1 MDPRLLE
8 YYNQELLHIREGA
21 AEFAR
26 EFPKIAA
33 RLGLDADAKECPDP
47 YVERLL
53 EGFAYLT
60 GRIQLKIDSEF
71 PVFTQNLLEMVY
83 PGYQAPTP
91 AMAIVQFQVDLD
103 DPGLAQGFDLP
114 RQTTLRSR
122 LQPGESTACV
132 FRTAHALTFWPV
144 RMLEAQYHG
153 YVPKLPGGGV
163 DLPAG
168 VRGALTLR
176 LQSTAGLNFRQIAL
190 DRLTLHL
197 TGEEGTAHKLYEQ
210 ICANTVAVLVRS
222 GDGKGR
228 WHELLGHEAVQAVG
242 FTDDEALLSQSP
254 RAFGGYR
261 LLKEYSAFPARYL
274 FVALAGLESAVAR
287 CEGDKLEIMLLF
299 NKADAALEK
308 TVDVSNFMLNATPV
322 VNLFPKRA
330 DRIHLGDS
338 THEYH
343 VVPERTRPMDY
354 EVYGITEVAG
364 YGTGVETL
372 QEFEPFYAIHDQV
385 TTQDG
390 AYYTLRRAPRAL
402 SSAQKLKGSR
412 SSYVGT
418 EVFISLVDPAH
429 APYSSEI
436 TQLSVS
442 TLCSN
447 RDLPLMLSLGSN
459 NDFSLEVAAP
469 VSGIR
474 CIKGPSRPLAPAL
487 EGETPWHLISHLSL
501 NYLSL
506 IDAGPGEGAAALREI
521 LGLYGLDAHSS
532 LRKQLEGVQSVSA
545 RQMIHRMP
553 ASSGPIAF
561 GRGVEIRLVFD
572 EHPFEGS
579 GIFLLGA
586 ILERFFARHASLNSF
601 TQTVLH
607 SASRGEIKRWPAR
620 LGQRQVL

>member
-1 MDPRLLE
+1 MHPRLLD

-21 AEFAR
+21 SEFAR

-33 RLGLDADAKECPDP
+33 RLGLDGDAKECPDP

-60 GRIQLKIDSEF
+60 GRIQLKIDAEF
-71 PVFTQNLLEMVY
+71 PAFTQNLLEMVY
-83 PGYQAPTP
+83 PGYQAPVP
-91 AMAIVQFQVDLD
+91 SMAIAQFQVDMNE
-103 DPGLAQGFDLP
+103 PGLAKGFTLP

-132 FRTAHALTFWPV
+132 FRTAHDLTFWPIRIV
-144 RMLEAQYHG
+144 EARYLG
-153 YVPKLPGGGV
+153 YPPKLPAGI
-163 DLPAG
+163 DLPGG
-168 VRGALTLR
+168 VRGALTIK
-176 LQSTAGLNFRQIAL
+176 LQSTAGLNFRQVEL

-197 TGEEGTAHKLYEQ
+197 AGEEGIAHKLYEHV
-210 ICANTVAVLVRS
+210 CANVAAVLVRP
-222 GDGKGR
+222 GEGKAS
-228 WHELLGHEAVQAVG
+228 WHRLLEADAIRPAG
-242 FTDDEALLSQSP
+242 FSDEDALLPQSP
-254 RAFGGYR
+254 RAFGAYR

-274 FVALAGLESAVAR
+274 FVDVTGLRSAVSC
-287 CEGDKLEIMLLF
+287 CEEDSLEIMLLL
-299 NKADAALEK
+299 NKVDASLEK
-308 TVDVSNFMLNATPV
+308 AVDTSNFMLNASPI
-322 VNLFPKRA
+322 VNLFPKRT
-330 DRIHLGDS
+330 DRIHLDDS

-343 VVPERTRPMDY
+343 VVPERTRPMDFEIY
-354 EVYGITEVAG
+354 QIAEVTGF
-364 YGTGVETL
+364 GTGVEAM

-390 AYYTLRRAPRAL
+390 AYYTLRRAPRVL
-402 SSAQKLKGSR
+402 SSAQRLKGTR
-412 SSYVGT
+412 SGYVGT
-418 EVFISLVDPAH
+418 EVFISLVDPAN
-429 APYSSEI
+429 APYDARIS
-436 TQLSVS
+436 QLSVN

-447 RDLPLMLSLGSN
+447 RDLPLLLSLGGD

-474 CIKGPSRPLAPAL
+474 CVKGPSRPMAPTL

-506 IDAGPGEGAAALREI
+506 INAGPGEGAAALREI
-521 LGLYGLDAHSS
+521 LGLYGMDMHSP

-545 RQMIHRMP
+545 RQTIQRIP
-553 ASSGPIAF
+553 AASGPIAF
-561 GRGVEIRLVFD
+561 GRGVEISLTLD

-607 SASRGEIKRWPAR
+607 SAGRGEIKRWPPR

>member
-1 MDPRLLE
+1 MNPRLLD

-103 DPGLAQGFDLP
+103 EPGLAQGFNLP
-114 RQTTLRSR
+114 RQTVLRSR

-144 RMLEAQYHG
+144 RLTEARYHG
-153 YVPKLPGGGV
+153 YLPSIAGV
-163 DLPAG
+163 DLPRG
-168 VRGALTLR
+168 VRAALSLK
-176 LQSTAGLNFRQIAL
+176 LQSTAGLTFRQIAL

-197 TGEEGTAHKLYEQ
+197 SGEEATAHKLYEQ
-210 ICANTVAVLVRS
+210 ICANTVGVLIRP

-228 WHELLGHEAVQAVG
+228 WSELLGGEAIQPVG
-242 FTDDEALLSQSP
+242 FTDEEALLPQSP

-274 FVALAGLESAVAR
+274 FVDLAGLNAAVAR
-287 CEGDKLEIMLLF
+287 CEGDSLEIMLLLD
-299 NKADAALEK
+299 KADATLEK
-308 TVDVSNFMLNATPV
+308 VVDAGNFVLNAVPV

-330 DRIHLGDS
+330 DRIHLSDS
-338 THEYH
+338 SHECH
-343 VVPERTRPMDY
+343 IVPERTRPMDY
-354 EVYGITEVAG
+354 EINQVTAVTG
-364 YGTGVETL
+364 YGTGVEAL

-385 TTQDG
+385 TTQEG
-390 AYYTLRRAPRAL
+390 AYYTLRRTPRVL
-402 SSAQKLKGSR
+402 SSNQKLKGPR

-418 EVFISLVDPAH
+418 EVFVSLVNPAQ
-429 APYSSEI
+429 APYSSELAQI
-436 TQLSVS
+436 SVS

-447 RDLPLMLSLGSN
+447 RDLPLFLSLGNN

-469 VSGIR
+469 VSGVR
-474 CIKGPSRPLAPAL
+474 CIKGPSRPVAPVL
-487 EGETPWHLISHLSL
+487 EGETPWRLISHLSL

-506 IDAGPGEGAAALREI
+506 IDAGPREGAVALREV
-521 LGLYGLDAHSS
+521 LGLYGLDLHSP
-532 LRKQLEGVQSVSA
+532 LRKQLEGVQSVGA
-545 RQMIHRMP
+545 RQIISRIP
-553 ASSGPIAF
+553 SASAGPIAF
-561 GRGVEIRLVFD
+561 ARGVEIQLTFD
-572 EHPFEGS
+572 ERPFEGS
-579 GIFLLGA
+579 GIFLLGTV
-586 ILERFFARHASLNSF
+586 LERFFARHVSLNSF

-607 SASRGEIKRWPAR
+607 STSRGEIKRWPVR

>member
-1 MDPRLLE
+1 MNPKLLD

-71 PVFTQNLLEMVY
+71 PAFTQNLLEMVY

-103 DPGLAQGFDLP
+103 EPGLAQGFSLP

-132 FRTAHALTFWPV
+132 FRTAHPLTFWPV
-144 RMLEAQYHG
+144 RLTAAQYHG
-153 YVPKLPGGGV
+153 YMPTLAGGV
-163 DLPAG
+163 DLPRG
-168 VRGALTLR
+168 IRGALSIK
-176 LQSTAGLNFRQIAL
+176 LQSTAGLSFRQLAL
-190 DRLTLHL
+190 DRLTVHL

-210 ICANTVAVLVRS
+210 IFANTVAVLVRP
-222 GDGKGR
+222 GDGSGR
-228 WHELLGHEAVQAVG
+228 WHEVLGPEAVQPVG
-242 FTDDEALLSQSP
+242 FADDEALLPKSP

-261 LLKEYSAFPARYL
+261 LLKEYSALPARYL
-274 FVALAGLESAVAR
+274 FVDLVGLGSAVKR
-287 CEGDKLEIMLLF
+287 CEGDSLEIMLLLD
-299 NKADAALEK
+299 KADAALEK
-308 TVDVSNFMLNATPV
+308 AVDASNFALNATPV

-330 DRIHLGDS
+330 DRIHLSDS
-338 THEYH
+338 SHECH

-354 EVYGITEVAG
+354 EINQVTGVTG
-364 YGTGVETL
+364 YGVGVEAL
-372 QEFEPFYAIHDQV
+372 QDFEPFYAIHDQV
-385 TTQDG
+385 TAQNG
-390 AYYTLRRAPRAL
+390 AYYTLRRAPRVL
-402 SSAQKLKGSR
+402 SSNQKLKGPR

-418 EVFISLVDPAH
+418 EVFVSLVNPAE
-429 APYSSEI
+429 APYSSDI
-436 TQLSVS
+436 TQLSVN

-447 RDLPLMLSLGSN
+447 RDLPLFLSLGNN
-459 NDFSLEVAAP
+459 NDFSLDVAAP

-474 CIKGPSRPLAPAL
+474 CIKGPSRPIAPVL
-487 EGETPWHLISHLSL
+487 EGETPWRLISHLSL

-506 IDAGPGEGAAALREI
+506 IDAGAKEGAAALREI
-521 LGLYGLDAHSS
+521 LGLYGPDIQSP
-532 LRKQLEGVQSVSA
+532 LRKQLEGVQSIGA
-545 RQMIHRMP
+545 RQIIHRMP
-553 ASSGPIAF
+553 SASGPIAF
-561 GRGVEIRLVFD
+561 GRGVEIQMTFEER
-572 EHPFEGS
+572 PFEGS

-586 ILERFFARHASLNSF
+586 VLERFFARHASLNSF

-607 SASRGEIKRWPAR
+607 SAGRGEIKRWPAR

>member
-1 MDPRLLE
+1 MDPRLLD

-33 RLGLDADAKECPDP
+33 RLGLDVDAKECPDP

-103 DPGLAQGFDLP
+103 EPALAQGFTLP
-114 RQTTLRSR
+114 RQTVLRSR

-132 FRTAHALTFWPV
+132 FRTAHKVTFWPV
-144 RMLEAQYHG
+144 RLTEARYQG
-153 YVPKLPGGGV
+153 YLPTIAGSGP
-163 DLPAG
+163 DLPKAA
-168 VRGALTLR
+168 RAALSLK
-176 LQSTAGLNFRQIAL
+176 LECTAGLSFRETVL

-197 TGEEGTAHKLYEQ
+197 SGEEGTAHKLYEQ
-210 ICANTVAVLVRS
+210 ICANTVAVLARQ
-222 GDGKGR
+222 GDGQ
-228 WHELLGHEAVQAVG
+228 WYEMLGPGAVQPVG
-242 FTDDEALLSQSP
+242 FSEDEALLPQSP

-261 LLKEYSAFPARYL
+261 LLKEYSAFPARFL
-274 FVALAGLESAVAR
+274 FVDLAGLERAVAR
-287 CEGDKLEIMLLF
+287 CESGSLEIVLLL
-299 NKADAALEK
+299 NKADASLEK
-308 TVDVSNFMLNATPV
+308 VVDAGNFVLNATPV

-330 DRIHLGDS
+330 DRIHLNDAE
-338 THEYH
+338 HEYQ

-354 EVYGITEVAG
+354 EVYQVGEVTG
-364 YGTGVETL
+364 YGAGAEA
-372 QEFEPFYAIHDQV
+372 QQAFEPFYAIHDQV
-385 TTQDG
+385 STQYG
-390 AYYTLRRAPRAL
+390 AYYTLRRVPRVL
-402 SSAQKLKGSR
+402 SSTQKLKGAR

-418 EVFISLVDPAH
+418 EVFISLVDPGQ
-429 APYSSEI
+429 APYSSELK
-436 TQLSVS
+436 QLSVT

-447 RDLPLMLSLGSN
+447 RDLPLFLSLGNN

-474 CIKGPSRPLAPAL
+474 CLKGPSRPVAPVL
-487 EGETPWHLISHLSL
+487 EGETPWRLISHLSL

-506 IDAGPGEGAAALREI
+506 LDAGAREGAAALREM
-521 LGLYGLDAHSS
+521 LGLYGLDMHSA
-532 LRKQLEGVQSVSA
+532 LHKQVEGVQSVAA
-545 RQMIHRMP
+545 RQIITRIP
-553 ASSGPIAF
+553 SASAGPIAF
-561 GRGVEIRLVFD
+561 GRGVEIALTFD
-572 EHPFEGS
+572 ERPFEGS

-586 ILERFFARHASLNSF
+586 VLEHFFARHVSLNSF

-607 SASRGEIKRWPAR
+607 SVSRGEIKRWPAR
-620 LGQRQVL
+620 LGQRQIL